1 MSFTITHRNQS
12 HILKPIP
19 QPPTH
24 KISPSSKTTTPH
36 PPLCNSR
43 SVDFSAC
50 SSRFQGFPL
59 LAPLPTW
66 SGGLTSRTNGKG
78 RGGRK
83 PRRGGSLSRSTC
95 SSAQR
100 ATTCICPD
108 SETTVCFPTMEGIAF
123 STPRINSRGWRQPCI
138 CIGLLVSAPKPRVF
152 PVSLPTPAKR
162 SEEHTSELQSRL

>member
-1 MSFTITHRNQS
+1 MACASASELDRRFATGLASGSLLPELQNLRTSMPLFEWLLRLGSNGLLFSGSGERRKRNHVLRSIRRASTHE
-12 HILKPIP
+12 
-19 QPPTH
+19 
-24 KISPSSKTTTPH
+24 ISPRSKTTTPH

-59 LAPLPTW
+59 LAPLPTC

-95 SSAQR
+95 SPAQR
-100 ATTCICPD
+100 ATTCICAD
-108 SETTVCFPTMEGIAF
+108 SVTTVCFPTIE
-123 STPRINSRGWRQPCI
+123 
-138 CIGLLVSAPKPRVF
+138 
-152 PVSLPTPAKR
+152 
-162 SEEHTSELQSRL
+162 